1 MVRVLRSS
9 FGYAVSS
16 LSTVVL
22 PSPCR
27 LCGHL
32 LARFTLVPVCHSCW
46 LRLREEYAP
55 RSGAESLISAI
66 KTCTRCGEFFLA
78 EEGLDSRVTRCRVCR
93 LAGPP
98 FMQAVA
104 FGTYGGPLRELL
116 HLLKYERME
125 PIAAPLAALLAERVL
140 AMPDLPPRLLVVPV
154 PMHSKHRNQRGI
166 DHAERLAAALTRSL
180 RRQRGKEQACE
191 YARGLVRSRATET
204 QAGLNPHERRAN
216 LRGAFF
222 VPPGRATA
230 VVKGR
235 DVLLVDDIYTTGATA
250 RACTLALMQAGAAS
264 VRVAT
269 VGRAQ
274 KPEWLLRTEEW
285 TAGDLEL
292 QEWELQQRERLEQE
306 GEAWDE
312 SAALDAAFESAR
324 ADGPDAAHDAP
335 EAAHAGPGLLKERP
349 FEELP
354 QKLSMEQ
361 DVAFWADQDTASS
374 VEARTNIVER
384 PNRYER

>member
-1 MVRVLRSS
+1 MLRSS
-9 FGYAVSS
+9 FSYAVSS
-16 LSTVVL
+16 ISTVVL

-32 LARFTLVPVCHSCW
+32 LEELTLVPVCNPCW
-46 LRLREEYAP
+46 FRLREEYAP
-55 RSGAESLISAI
+55 LAGSDSRVSATKI
-66 KTCTRCGEFFLA
+66 CTRCGEFFLS
-78 EEGLDSRVTRCRVCR
+78 EGSSNSRHVCCRICR
-93 LAGPP
+93 QVSPP
-98 FMQAVA
+98 FVRAVA

-140 AMPDLPPRLLVVPV
+140 AMPDLPPRLMVVPV
-154 PMHSKHRNQRGI
+154 PMHKKHRRQRGI
-166 DHAERLAAALTRSL
+166 DHAERLAAALSRSL
-180 RRQRGKEQACE
+180 RRQRGREQACKC
-191 YARGLVRSRATET
+191 ARVLVRRRATET

-230 VVKGR
+230 VIKGR

-274 KPEWLLRTEEW
+274 KPEWLLRSEEW
-285 TAGDLEL
+285 AAGDLAFREWDR
-292 QEWELQQRERLEQE
+292 QEWAGE
-306 GEAWDE
+306 GRQKQ
-312 SAALDAAFESAR
+312 AAFE
-324 ADGPDAAHDAP
+324 AAQGAS
-335 EAAHAGPGLLKERP
+335 GI
-349 FEELP
+349 FEEPLQDLP
-354 QKLSMEQ
+354 IEQ
-361 DVAFWADQDTASS
+361 DVAFWTDRGAASS
-374 VEARTNIVER
+374 LDARTKAVER